1 MPVPKGSLPS
11 AFDHRALPSSQGA
24 AGPYEFTSTAGRHVV
39 GNLRGFRF
47 VEESRTTTQAKSETR
62 AAGVSRRRRDI

>member
-1 MPVPKGSLPS
+1 MSAHNGSS
-11 AFDHRALPSSQGA
+11 SNIFDHSTLPSSQGV

-47 VEESRTTTQAKSETR
+47 VEESRTVTQAKRETR
-62 AAGVSRRRRDI
+62 SAAASRRRRDI